1 MKKRE
6 RRLNL
11 LYIPALLIV
20 LLFVLYPLV
29 RSIETSFYNWNGYSQ
44 VKKFIGF
51 KNYIDLFGDENFGIS
66 FINSILYGF
75 GSTILQNVFGLGLA
89 VFLNTKFRGHKAVRT
104 IVYLPVMISG
114 LIMGYIMYF
123 VVQNTGA
130 INEILGWFGLKGMD
144 WMASAAVGKIFITL
158 INSWQFCG
166 VCMVIYMAG
175 LQGISKM
182 YYEAAAIDGATPV
195 KSFFYITLPLLM
207 PAISSAVIINLIGGL
222 KLYDVVVSLSGGG
235 PGYETSSL
243 SFYINNRYFQAEQA
257 GYASAVGVVM
267 FLFILICS
275 LIVNHY
281 FKKREVEL

>member
-11 LYIPALLIV
+11 LYLPALIIV
-20 LLFVLYPLV
+20 LMFVLYPLFC
-29 RSIETSFYNWNGYSQ
+29 SIQTSFYNWNGYSP
-44 VKKFIGF
+44 VKKFVGI
-51 KNYIDLFGDENFGIS
+51 KNYADLLTDSNFHIS
-66 FINSILYGF
+66 FLNSVFYGF
-75 GSTILQNVFGLGLA
+75 GSTILQNILGLGLA
-89 VFLNTKFRGHKAVRT
+89 LFLNTKFRGHKAVRT

-130 INEILGWFGLKGMD
+130 INEILGWFGLEGKD
-144 WMASAAVGKIFITL
+144 WMASGIIGKILITV

-166 VCMVIYMAG
+166 ICMVIYMAG

-195 KSFFYITLPLLM
+195 KRFFYITLPLLM

-222 KLYDVVVSLSGGG
+222 KLYDIVVSLSGGG
-235 PGYETSSL
+235 PGFETSSL

-267 FLFILICS
+267 FLFILVCS
-275 LIVNHY
+275 LLMNRY
-281 FKKREVEL
+281 FQKKEVEL

>member
-1 MKKRE
+1 
-6 RRLNL
+6 
-11 LYIPALLIV
+11 
-20 LLFVLYPLV
+20 
-29 RSIETSFYNWNGYSQ
+29 
-44 VKKFIGF
+44 
-51 KNYIDLFGDENFGIS
+51 
-66 FINSILYGF
+66 
-75 GSTILQNVFGLGLA
+75 ILQNVFGLGLA
-89 VFLNTKFRGHKAVRT
+89 VFLNTKFRGHRAVRT

-130 INEILGWFGLKGMD
+130 INDILGWFGLKGMD
-144 WMASAAVGKIFITL
+144 WMASAAVGIIFITL

-222 KLYDVVVSLSGGG
+222 KLYDVVVSLS
-235 PGYETSSL
+235 
-243 SFYINNRYFQAEQA
+243 
-257 GYASAVGVVM
+257 
-267 FLFILICS
+267 
-275 LIVNHY
+275 
-281 FKKREVEL
+281 

>member
-51 KNYIDLFGDENFGIS
+51 KNYIDLFGDENFGVS

-89 VFLNTKFRGHKAVRT
+89 VFLNTKFRGHKAART

>member
-51 KNYIDLFGDENFGIS
+51 KNYIDLFGDENFGVS

-89 VFLNTKFRGHKAVRT
+89 VFLNTKFRGHRAVRT

>member
-44 VKKFIGF
+44 AKKFIGF
-51 KNYIDLFGDENFGIS
+51 KNYIDLFGDENFGVS

>member
-51 KNYIDLFGDENFGIS
+51 KNYIDLFGDENFGVS